1 MFNNS
6 KRKYNAFT
14 LVEALVA
21 ISILLTGIISGFILV
36 TRSLYNAK
44 LIQDR
49 LTASFLAQEGIE
61 LVRKIRDSNYVKNI
75 QGDNIKWNKD
85 LEPNLGPSSMEPSSS
100 YYIQINPI
108 NKSVELTQCL
118 TPCEESRIPQ
128 LKYNDEYG
136 FNYTSGEDTNFTR
149 IIRIDVI
156 DDKHLRV
163 SSIVTWKTRNIPFL
177 EKTGG
182 IKAEDHLYNWLS
194 Y

>member
-36 TRSLYNAK
+36 TRSLYNVK

-75 QGDNIKWNKD
+75 NDGTSGPWNESLDYGIYYISFNPSLNKVN
-85 LEPNLGPSSMEPSSS
+85 LQKAESETSVPNLN
-100 YYIQINPI
+100 YDKDN
-108 NKSVELTQCL
+108 NF
-118 TPCEESRIPQ
+118 
-128 LKYNDEYG
+128 YNYD
-136 FNYTSGEDTNFTR
+136 SGVITDFKR
-149 IIRIDVI
+149 IIRIEEYDQCN
-156 DDKHLRV
+156 DNCFKV
-163 SSIVTWKTRNIPFL
+163 SSIVTWKTRNIYF
-177 EKTGG
+177 EDKAG
-182 IKAEDHLYNWLS
+182 IRAEDYLYNWLS